1 MRQLYA
7 ELQVCF
13 TLANMNN
20 AGRIGRH
27 CSLRDVRCDV
37 VRSSDGADVE
47 KVLLTVEEAAA
58 RLNLGRTSVFG
69 LIKRGEIESVRI
81 GRSRR
86 IPARVLELYAQ
97 RLLAEQCGDAYSAA

>member
-86 IPARVLELYAQ
+86 IPATR
-97 RLLAEQCGDAYSAA
+97 R